1 MSNTNITFDVVT
13 VIERDRGRTY
23 FRKIGVAF
31 AAKDG
36 EGYNISLDALPMNGT
51 LLLRAPKDA
60 ADENGGAR

>member
-1 MSNTNITFDVVT
+1 MSTTNITFDVVT

-36 EGYNISLDALPMNGT
+36 DGYNISLDALPLNGT
-51 LLLRAPKDA
+51 LLLRAPKEGAND
-60 ADENGGAR
+60 NGGAQ

>member
-36 EGYNISLDALPMNGT
+36 GYNISLDALPMNGT

-60 ADENGGAR
+60 QEDNGGAQ